1 MKSFIKAMLI
11 VAVATPA
18 YSQGINMNMLGAAP
32 TRPKTQ
38 EEADYEKA
46 RDKAYQSAIKK
57 MHDQNAKTDPW
68 GNIRG
73 GGTAQSNQTQP
84 RSGTR

>member
-1 MKSFIKAMLI
+1 MLM

-18 YSQGINMNMLGAAP
+18 YSQGLNMNMLGGA

-38 EEADYEKA
+38 EEVDYEKA

-57 MHDQNAKTDPW
+57 MPDQNAKSDPW

-73 GGTAQSNQTQP
+73 SGTPQNNQTQS